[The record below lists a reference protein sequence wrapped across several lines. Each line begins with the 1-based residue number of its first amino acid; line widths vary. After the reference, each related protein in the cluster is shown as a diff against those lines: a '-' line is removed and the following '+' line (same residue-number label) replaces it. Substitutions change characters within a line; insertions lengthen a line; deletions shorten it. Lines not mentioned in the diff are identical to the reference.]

1 MKKTVLLLL
10 TIVLNLNFSFSQTKL
25 TNDILPQG
33 KSVEIRIKSNK
44 KVYHIGDVI
53 QIKIVFNSKTNDDLL
68 IAFREGSFHF
78 NQLKILQNN
87 KQLLSAGICRE
98 KIAQLGFL
106 ESDYHKLDSKDSIEF
121 ELNLEI
127 INFPIKRDCFEEQF
141 YKSGYGI
148 LCNRYGA
155 IFKNVGDLNI
165 ILEYQVS
172 FPSSN
177 KESIQSAYH
186 KKKNVWNQAL
196 ISNKINIK
204 IDE

>member
-10 TIVLNLNFSFSQTKL
+10 IIVLNLNANFSQTEL
-25 TNDILPQG
+25 TNDILPTG

-44 KVYHIGDVI
+44 KVYQIGDVI
-53 QIKIVFNSKTNDDLL
+53 QIKIIFDSKTNDDLL

-78 NQLKILQNN
+78 KQLKILQNN
-87 KQLLSAGICRE
+87 KQLSSAGICKE
-98 KIAQLGFL
+98 KIAPLGFL
-106 ESDYHKLDSKDSIEF
+106 ESDYHALNSKDSLEF

-127 INFPIKRDCFEEQF
+127 INFPIKRNCFEEEF

-148 LCNRYGA
+148 LSNRYGV
-155 IFKNVGDLNI
+155 IFKNIGDLDI
-165 ILEYQVS
+165 VLEYQIS

-177 KESIQSAYH
+177 KESIHSAYH

-196 ISNKINIK
+196 ISNTINIK
-204 IDE
+204 IEQ

>member
-10 TIVLNLNFSFSQTKL
+10 TIVLNLNFCFSQTELK
-25 TNDILPQG
+25 NDILPKG
-33 KSVEIRIKSNK
+33 KSVEIRIKANK

-78 NQLKILQNN
+78 KQLKILQNN
-87 KQLLSAGICRE
+87 KQLLSAGMCRE
-98 KIAQLGFL
+98 KIAPLGFL
-106 ESDYHKLDSKDSIEF
+106 ESDYHKLDSKDSLEF

-127 INFPIKRDCFEEQF
+127 INFPIIRDCFEEQF

-155 IFKNVGDLNI
+155 IFKNVGDVNI
-165 ILEYQVS
+165 NLEYQVS

-177 KESIQSAYH
+177 KESIHSAYH

-196 ISNKINIK
+196 ISNTINIK
-204 IDE
+204 IEE